1 MCLVFVEVLEISNCS
16 ITVSSLSK
24 LGAFSTVFMPGVK
37 CESRSAITI
46 LKRDLMVFSHQIPA
60 YRLKNEDANLCGHW
74 ELDPA
79 SVPESFLARKSK

>member
-1 MCLVFVEVLEISNCS
+1 
-16 ITVSSLSK
+16 
-24 LGAFSTVFMPGVK
+24 
-37 CESRSAITI
+37 
-46 LKRDLMVFSHQIPA
+46 MVFSHQIPA